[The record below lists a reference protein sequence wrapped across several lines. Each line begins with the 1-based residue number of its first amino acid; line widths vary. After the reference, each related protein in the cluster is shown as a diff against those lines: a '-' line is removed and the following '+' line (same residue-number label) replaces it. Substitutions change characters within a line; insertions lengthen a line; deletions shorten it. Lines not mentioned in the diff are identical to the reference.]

1 MIPQCLQANCE
12 IKARHDTEKAER
24 GTHGHTVVDDSS
36 SEAQCPLYWH
46 KIKKN
51 ETRACGMKSVL

>member
-12 IKARHDTEKAER
+12 IKARHDAEKAER

-36 SEAQCPLYWH
+36 SGAQCPLYWH
-46 KIKKN
+46 KIKK
-51 ETRACGMKSVL
+51 MKPEHVA